1 MPKCDHVAFRVADL
15 ERAIAFYERVLPGRT
30 IARKQTNDRWRTAIA
45 WVEPEGQPGFAFV
58 LIQATRVR
66 WLLRLFHAVVPRVMR
81 GYEHAGLACASR
93 EEVDERARAAVEA
106 GARLLFPPTFVD
118 ERTGYVAEAVD
129 PDGNPIEW
137 THGQTFG

>member
-1 MPKCDHVAFRVADL
+1 MPRCDHVAFRVSDL
-15 ERAIAFYERVLPGRT
+15 DRSIAFYERVLPGRL
-30 IARKQTNDRWRTAIA
+30 IARKQSRDRFRTAIA
-45 WVEPEGQPGFAFV
+45 WIEPEGQPGFAFV

-66 WLLRLFHAVVPRVMR
+66 WLLKAFHALVPRVAR
-81 GYEHAGLACASR
+81 SYEHAGLACDSR
-93 EEVDERARAAVEA
+93 DEVDLRVSRAVEA

-118 ERTGYVAEAVD
+118 EKTGYVGEVVD